1 MTSIA
6 NRGSDLRPNVL
17 RDQTVPNTLG
27 GLGPPTATTGLR
39 FRPLALAAAGSL
51 ILTGLALALALGR
64 VA

>member
-1 MTSIA
+1 MRSIA

-17 RDQTVPNTLG
+17 RDQTVPNTLD
-27 GLGPPTATTGLR
+27 GLGPRVATSGLR
-39 FRPLALAAAGSL
+39 SRPLALVAAGSL